1 MNELYFS
8 KLNTYFVIF
17 FLSEESTQQHKKGS
31 VRVYFKNNWCKKYT
45 LIRAT
50 TVDTFIGKINTAI
63 VLIF

>member
-8 KLNTYFVIF
+8 KLNTYFVIL
-17 FLSEESTQQHKKGS
+17 FLSEESKQQHKKGS
-31 VRVYFKNNWCKKYT
+31 LRVYFKNSWCKKYT